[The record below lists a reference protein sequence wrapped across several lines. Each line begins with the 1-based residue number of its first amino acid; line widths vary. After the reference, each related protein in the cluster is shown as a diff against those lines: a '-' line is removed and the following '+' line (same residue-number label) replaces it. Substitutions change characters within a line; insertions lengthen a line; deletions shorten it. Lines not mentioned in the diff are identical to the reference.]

1 MGKLKN
7 ILKHLFS
14 FILLLNVSTV
24 LAFEAFIVNDIRI
37 AGLQRVSTGSI
48 FNTIPISVGDKIDDR
63 KIVDITRALFSTEQ
77 FDDIQIGRDGN
88 ALIITV
94 AERPSISSIDISGNS
109 ALKTEI
115 LLESFDG
122 IGITEGQVYKRSTLE
137 RMKAELVR
145 SYSSQGRYGA
155 GVEIY
160 ETSEPRNRVSIS
172 IEIDEGESAKIDGI
186 TILGNNVFSDE
197 DLFDVMELSEGSWLS
212 FLSNDD
218 QYSREKLQG
227 DLENLESYYL
237 DRGYLQFSIES
248 SQVSISRD
256 RSNIYITY
264 IVSEGPQ
271 YTISDVR
278 IVGDMP
284 LNEGLIDPII
294 ETQKDI
300 TYSQA
305 QITQIEDIFTS
316 LLGNEGYAF
325 ASVKGQPD
333 IDEEMLEVDLSF
345 VIDPGKRTYTRKIL
359 FEGNEITQDDVLRR
373 EMRQFEGAWASDD
386 KIEQSRVRLER
397 LGFFK
402 EVNVETVPVPGTDD
416 QIDVKFRVEEETT
429 GNVGG
434 NLGYSD
440 FGLMIGFN
448 LQERNFLGTGNSVG
462 IAINKSI
469 YQEVYNLSFY
479 DPYFTIDGASRGYSL
494 YYRKT
499 DYGEFNIANY
509 TSDSQGL
516 GIQFGYPISDTQ
528 RVGLNLTYD
537 KTEIDQGSLP
547 VRDILDFLLEE
558 GNSFQTISAQAV
570 WSRITLN
577 RGMFPTDG
585 ASTEA
590 LFLATLP
597 LSDINYYKLN
607 IRQKFYQ
614 PLNIWDLV
622 FGFQGEIGYLAP
634 YGDTNAVP
642 FFQHFYAGGPRS
654 LRGFE
659 SNTLGPR
666 ATPSPCYGFDT
677 INDIC
682 PPLIDSNFDGIPDS
696 PAYNQSIIYQ
706 RDDPIGGDVKIEGSM
721 QLIFKL
727 PMVEDQRSM
736 RTAFFFDFGNVF
748 AMECREYQ
756 VSCYKPSIDELRYS
770 VGVGLTWITGFGPMS
785 FAISKPYNEDRFE
798 RTEEFQ
804 FTIGTVF

>member
-1 MGKLKN
+1 MKFFKRL
-7 ILKHLFS
+7 IS
-14 FILLLNVSTV
+14 FLLLLNITTI
-24 LAFEAFIVNDIRI
+24 LAFEEFIVNDIRI

-63 KIVDITRALFSTEQ
+63 KIVDITRALFATEQ

-160 ETSEPRNRVSIS
+160 ETPQPRNRVSIS

-186 TILGNNVFSDE
+186 TILGNNIFSDE
-197 DLFDVMELSEGSWLS
+197 DLLDVMELSEGSWLS

-256 RSNIYITY
+256 RSSIYITY
-264 IVSEGPQ
+264 IISEGPQ
-271 YTISDVR
+271 YTISDVK

-284 LNEGLIDPII
+284 LNEELIDPII

-305 QITQIEDIFTS
+305 QITQIEEIFTS

-537 KTEIDQGSLP
+537 KTEIDQGTLP

-558 GNSFQTISAQAV
+558 GNSFQTVSAQAV

-634 YGDTNAVP
+634 YGDTDNVP

-677 INDIC
+677 VNDLC

-770 VGVGLTWITGFGPMS
+770 IGVGLTWITGFGPMS
-785 FAISKPYNEDRFE
+785 FAISKPYNEDRYE

>member
-1 MGKLKN
+1 MK
-7 ILKHLFS
+7 ILKRLIS
-14 FILLLNVSTV
+14 FMLLLNITTV
-24 LAFEAFIVNDIRI
+24 LAFEEFIVNDIRI

-63 KIVDITRALFSTEQ
+63 KIVDITRALFATEQ

-160 ETSEPRNRVSIS
+160 ETPQPRNRVSIS

-186 TILGNNVFSDE
+186 TILGNNIFSDE
-197 DLFDVMELSEGSWLS
+197 DLLDVMELSEGSWLS

-256 RSNIYITY
+256 RSSIYITY
-264 IVSEGPQ
+264 IISEGPQ
-271 YTISDVR
+271 YTINDVK

-284 LNEGLIDPII
+284 IDKDLINPII
-294 ETQKDI
+294 NTQKDV

-305 QITQIEDIFTS
+305 QITQIEEVFTS

-325 ASVKGQPD
+325 ASVAGQPD
-333 IDEEMLEVDLSF
+333 IDEDRLEVDLSF
-345 VIDPGKRTYTRKIL
+345 VVDPGKRTYTRKIL

-373 EMRQFEGAWASDD
+373 EMRQFEGAWASDG

-402 EVNVETVPVPGTDD
+402 EVSVETVPVPGTDD

-440 FGLMIGFN
+440 FGLMLGFN

-462 IAINKSI
+462 ISINRSI

-479 DPYFTIDGASRGYSL
+479 DPYYTIDGVSRGYSL

-528 RVGLNLTYD
+528 RIGLNLTYD
-537 KTEIDQGSLP
+537 YTDIDQGTIP

-558 GNSFQTISAQAV
+558 GNSFSTVSAQAV

-597 LSDINYYKLN
+597 LSDINYYKFN

-634 YGDTNAVP
+634 YGDTNNVP

-666 ATPSPCYGFDT
+666 ATPTPCYQFDT
-677 INDIC
+677 VNDLC
-682 PPLIDSNFDGIPDS
+682 PPLIDTNFDGVPDS

-748 AMECREYQ
+748 SMECKDYQ

-770 VGVGLTWITGFGPMS
+770 IGLGLTWITGFGPMS
-785 FAISKPYNEDRFE
+785 FAISRPYNEDQYE
-798 RTEEFQ
+798 RTEDFQ

>member
-1 MGKLKN
+1 MILN
-7 ILKHLFS
+7 IN
-14 FILLLNVSTV
+14 FIE
-24 LAFEAFIVNDIRI
+24 AFEAFIVNDIRI

-48 FNTIPISVGDKIDDR
+48 FNTIPISVGDKIDER
-63 KIVDITRALFSTEQ
+63 KVVDISKALFATEQ

-88 ALIITV
+88 SLIITV

-109 ALKTEI
+109 ALKTEV

-137 RMKAELVR
+137 KMRAELVR

-160 ETSEPRNRVSIS
+160 ETSQPRNRVSIA
-172 IEIDEGESAKIDGI
+172 IQIDEGESAQIDRV
-186 TILGNNVFSDE
+186 TILGNRIFSDD
-197 DLFDVMELSEGSWLS
+197 DLLDVMELSEGSWLS
-212 FLSNDD
+212 FLTNDN

-227 DLENLESYYL
+227 DIENLESFYL
-237 DRGYLQFSIES
+237 DRGYLQFAIES

-256 RSNIYITY
+256 RNSIYITY
-264 IVSEGPQ
+264 IISEGPQ
-271 YTISDVR
+271 FTINEVK
-278 IVGDMP
+278 IIGDLP
-284 LNEGLIDPII
+284 LNSDIVDPII
-294 ETQKDI
+294 NTQNDVI
-300 TYSQA
+300 YSQA
-305 QITQIEDIFTS
+305 QITQIEEIFTS

-325 ASVKGQPD
+325 ASVKGQPSINED
-333 IDEEMLEVDLSF
+333 LLEVDLSF
-345 VIDPGKRTYTRKIL
+345 VVEPGKRTYARKIL
-359 FEGNEITQDDVLRR
+359 FEGNQITQDDVLRR

-402 EVNVETVPVPGTDD
+402 DVNVETIPVPGTDD
-416 QIDVKFRVEEETT
+416 QIDIKFRVEEETT

-448 LQERNFLGTGNSVG
+448 LQERNFLGSGNSVG

-479 DPYFTIDGASRGYSL
+479 DPYFTIDGVSRGYNL

-509 TSDSQGL
+509 TADSQGL

-528 RVGLNLTYD
+528 RIGLNLTYD
-537 KTEIDQGSLP
+537 FTDVDQGTLP

-558 GNSFQTISAQAV
+558 GNSFKTLSAQAV

-590 LFLATLP
+590 LFLATIP
-597 LSDINYYKLN
+597 VSDINYYKLN
-607 IRQKFYQ
+607 IRQKYYE
-614 PLNIWDLV
+614 PLGFWDLV

-634 YGDTNAVP
+634 YGDTNNVP

-666 ATPSPCYGFDT
+666 ATPSPCYQFDSV
-677 INDIC
+677 NDLC
-682 PPLIDSNFDGIPDS
+682 PPLIDSNFDGVLDT
-696 PAYNQSIIYQ
+696 PAYNQSIVYQ

-736 RTAFFFDFGNVF
+736 RSALFFDFGNVF
-748 AMECREYQ
+748 AMQCRDYQ
-756 VSCYKPSIDELRYS
+756 VSCYKPSFDELRYS

-785 FAISKPYNEDRFE
+785 FAISKPYNEDRYE

>member
-1 MGKLKN
+1 MKS
-7 ILKHLFS
+7 IFKHLITLFLILNIN
-14 FILLLNVSTV
+14 FIE
-24 LAFEAFIVNDIRI
+24 AFEAFIVNDIRI

-48 FNTIPISVGDKIDDR
+48 FNTIPISVGDKIDER
-63 KIVDITRALFSTEQ
+63 KVVDISKALFATEQ

-88 ALIITV
+88 SLIITV

-109 ALKTEI
+109 ALKTEV

-122 IGITEGQVYKRSTLE
+122 IGITVGQVFKRSTLE
-137 RMKAELVR
+137 KMRAELVR

-160 ETSEPRNRVSIS
+160 ETTQPRNRVSIA
-172 IEIDEGESAKIDGI
+172 IQIDEGESAQIDRV
-186 TILGNNVFSDE
+186 TILGNKIFSDD
-197 DLFDVMELSEGSWLS
+197 DLLDVMELSEGSWLS
-212 FLSNDD
+212 FLTNDN

-227 DLENLESYYL
+227 DIENLESFYL
-237 DRGYLQFSIES
+237 DRGYLQFAIES

-256 RSNIYITY
+256 RNSIYITY
-264 IVSEGPQ
+264 IISEGPQ
-271 YTISDVR
+271 FTINEVK
-278 IVGDMP
+278 IIGDLP
-284 LNEGLIDPII
+284 LNSDIVDPII
-294 ETQKDI
+294 NTQNDVI
-300 TYSQA
+300 YSQA
-305 QITQIEDIFTS
+305 QITQIEEIFTS

-325 ASVKGQPD
+325 ASVKGQPSINED
-333 IDEEMLEVDLSF
+333 FLEVDISF
-345 VIDPGKRTYTRKIL
+345 VVEPGKRTYARKIL
-359 FEGNEITQDDVLRR
+359 FEGNQITQDDVLRR

-402 EVNVETVPVPGTDD
+402 DVNVETIPVPGTDD
-416 QIDVKFRVEEETT
+416 QIDIKFRVEEETT

-448 LQERNFLGTGNSVG
+448 LQERNFLGSGNSVG

-469 YQEVYNLSFY
+469 YQESYNISFF
-479 DPYFTIDGASRGYSL
+479 DPYFTMDGVSRGYSI
-494 YYRKT
+494 YFRET
-499 DYGEFNIANY
+499 DYGEYNIANY
-509 TSDSQGL
+509 TADSQGL

-528 RVGLNLTYD
+528 RIGLNLTYD
-537 KTEIDQGSLP
+537 FTDVDQGTLP

-558 GNSFQTISAQAV
+558 GNSFKTLSAQAV

-590 LFLATLP
+590 LFLATIP
-597 LSDINYYKLN
+597 VSDINYYKLN
-607 IRQKFYQ
+607 IRQKYYE
-614 PLNIWDLV
+614 PLGFWDLV

-634 YGDTNAVP
+634 YGDTNNVP

-666 ATPSPCYGFDT
+666 ATPSPCYQFDSV
-677 INDIC
+677 NDLC
-682 PPLIDSNFDGIPDS
+682 PPLIDSNFDGVPDT

-736 RTAFFFDFGNVF
+736 RSALFFDFGNVF
-748 AMECREYQ
+748 AMQCRDYQ
-756 VSCYKPSIDELRYS
+756 VSCYKPSFDELRYS

-785 FAISKPYNEDRFE
+785 FAISKPYNEDRYE

>member
-1 MGKLKN
+1 MKSIFKN
-7 ILKHLFS
+7 LITLFLILNIN
-14 FILLLNVSTV
+14 FIE
-24 LAFEAFIVNDIRI
+24 AFEAFIVNDIRI

-48 FNTIPISVGDKIDDR
+48 FNTIPISVGDKIDER
-63 KIVDITRALFSTEQ
+63 KVVDISKALFATEQ

-88 ALIITV
+88 SLIITV

-109 ALKTEI
+109 ALKTEV

-137 RMKAELVR
+137 KMRAELVR

-160 ETSEPRNRVSIS
+160 ETTQPRNRVSIA
-172 IEIDEGESAKIDGI
+172 IQIDEGESAQIDRV
-186 TILGNNVFSDE
+186 TILGNKIFSDD
-197 DLFDVMELSEGSWLS
+197 DLLDVMELSEGSWLS
-212 FLSNDD
+212 FLTNDN

-227 DLENLESYYL
+227 DIENLESFYL
-237 DRGYLQFSIES
+237 DRGYLQFAIES

-256 RSNIYITY
+256 RNSIYITY
-264 IVSEGPQ
+264 IISEGPQ
-271 YTISDVR
+271 FTINEVK
-278 IVGDMP
+278 IIGDLP
-284 LNEGLIDPII
+284 LNSDIVDPII
-294 ETQKDI
+294 NTQNDVI
-300 TYSQA
+300 YSQA
-305 QITQIEDIFTS
+305 QITQIEEIFTS

-325 ASVKGQPD
+325 ASVKGQPSINED
-333 IDEEMLEVDLSF
+333 LLEVDLSF
-345 VIDPGKRTYTRKIL
+345 VVEPGKRTYARKIL
-359 FEGNEITQDDVLRR
+359 FEGNQITQDDVLRR

-402 EVNVETVPVPGTDD
+402 DVNVETIPVPGTDD
-416 QIDVKFRVEEETT
+416 QIDIKFRVEEETT

-448 LQERNFLGTGNSVG
+448 LQERNFLGSGNSVG

-479 DPYFTIDGASRGYSL
+479 DPYFTIDGVSRGYNL

-509 TSDSQGL
+509 TADSQGL

-528 RVGLNLTYD
+528 RIGLNLTYD
-537 KTEIDQGSLP
+537 FTDVDQGTLP

-558 GNSFQTISAQAV
+558 GNSFKTLSAQAV

-590 LFLATLP
+590 LFLATIP
-597 LSDINYYKLN
+597 VSDINYYKLN
-607 IRQKFYQ
+607 IRQKYYE
-614 PLNIWDLV
+614 PLGFWDLV

-634 YGDTNAVP
+634 YGDTNNVP

-666 ATPSPCYGFDT
+666 ATPSPCYQFDSV
-677 INDIC
+677 NDLC
-682 PPLIDSNFDGIPDS
+682 PPLIDSNFDGVPDT
-696 PAYNQSIIYQ
+696 PAYNQSIVYQ

-736 RTAFFFDFGNVF
+736 RSALFFDFGNVF
-748 AMECREYQ
+748 AMQCRDYQ
-756 VSCYKPSIDELRYS
+756 VSCYKPSFDELRYS

-785 FAISKPYNEDRFE
+785 FAISKPYNEDRYE

>member
-1 MGKLKN
+1 MK
-7 ILKHLFS
+7 ILKRLIS
-14 FILLLNVSTV
+14 FVLLLNITTV
-24 LAFEAFIVNDIRI
+24 LAFEEFIVNDIRI

-63 KIVDITRALFSTEQ
+63 KIVDITRALFATEQ

-160 ETSEPRNRVSIS
+160 ETPQPRNRVSIS

-186 TILGNNVFSDE
+186 TILGNNIFSDE
-197 DLFDVMELSEGSWLS
+197 DLLDVMELSEGSWLS

-256 RSNIYITY
+256 RSSIYITY
-264 IVSEGPQ
+264 IISEGPK
-271 YTISDVR
+271 YTISDVK

-284 LNEGLIDPII
+284 INEELIDPII

-305 QITQIEDIFTS
+305 QITQIEEIFTS

-479 DPYFTIDGASRGYSL
+479 DPYYTIDGASRGYSL

-537 KTEIDQGSLP
+537 KTEIDQGTLP

-558 GNSFQTISAQAV
+558 GNSFQTVSAQAV

-577 RGMFPTDG
+577 RGLFPTDG

-614 PLNIWDLV
+614 PSNVWDLV

-634 YGDTNAVP
+634 YGDTNTVP

-677 INDIC
+677 VNDLC

-770 VGVGLTWITGFGPMS
+770 IGVGLTWITGFGPMS

>member
-1 MGKLKN
+1 MILN
-7 ILKHLFS
+7 IN
-14 FILLLNVSTV
+14 FIE
-24 LAFEAFIVNDIRI
+24 AFEAFIVNDIRI

-48 FNTIPISVGDKIDDR
+48 FNTIPISVGDKIDER
-63 KIVDITRALFSTEQ
+63 KVVDISKALFATEQ

-88 ALIITV
+88 SLIITV

-109 ALKTEI
+109 ALKTEV

-137 RMKAELVR
+137 KMRAELVR

-160 ETSEPRNRVSIS
+160 ETSQPRNRVSIA
-172 IEIDEGESAKIDGI
+172 IQIDEGESAQIDRV
-186 TILGNNVFSDE
+186 TILGNRIFSDD
-197 DLFDVMELSEGSWLS
+197 DLLDVMELSEGSWLS
-212 FLSNDD
+212 FLTNDN

-227 DLENLESYYL
+227 DIENLESFYL
-237 DRGYLQFSIES
+237 DRGYLQFAIES

-256 RSNIYITY
+256 RNSIYITY
-264 IVSEGPQ
+264 IISEGPQ
-271 YTISDVR
+271 FTINEVK
-278 IVGDMP
+278 IIGDLP
-284 LNEGLIDPII
+284 LNSDIVDPII
-294 ETQKDI
+294 NTQNDVI
-300 TYSQA
+300 YSQA
-305 QITQIEDIFTS
+305 QITQIEEIFTS

-325 ASVKGQPD
+325 ASVKGQPSINED
-333 IDEEMLEVDLSF
+333 LLEVDLSF
-345 VIDPGKRTYTRKIL
+345 VVEPGKRTYARKIL
-359 FEGNEITQDDVLRR
+359 FEGNQITQDDVLRR

-402 EVNVETVPVPGTDD
+402 DVNVETIPVPGTDD
-416 QIDVKFRVEEETT
+416 QIDIKFRVEEETT

-448 LQERNFLGTGNSVG
+448 LQERNFLGSGNSVG

-479 DPYFTIDGASRGYSL
+479 DPYFTIDGVSRGYNL

-509 TSDSQGL
+509 TADSQGL

-528 RVGLNLTYD
+528 RIGLNLTYD
-537 KTEIDQGSLP
+537 FTDVDQGTLP

-558 GNSFQTISAQAV
+558 GNSFKTLSAQAV

-590 LFLATLP
+590 LFLATIP
-597 LSDINYYKLN
+597 VSDINYYKLN
-607 IRQKFYQ
+607 IRQKYYE
-614 PLNIWDLV
+614 PLGFWDLV

-634 YGDTNAVP
+634 YGDTNNVP

-666 ATPSPCYGFDT
+666 ATPSPCYQFDSV
-677 INDIC
+677 NDLC
-682 PPLIDSNFDGIPDS
+682 PPLVDSNFDGVPDT
-696 PAYNQSIIYQ
+696 PAYNQSIVYQ

-736 RTAFFFDFGNVF
+736 RSALFFDFGNVF
-748 AMECREYQ
+748 AMQCRDYQ
-756 VSCYKPSIDELRYS
+756 VSCYKPSFDELRYS

-785 FAISKPYNEDRFE
+785 FAISKPYNEDRYE

>member
-1 MGKLKN
+1 MKSIKRLISFVLLIN
-7 ILKHLFS
+7 ITS
-14 FILLLNVSTV
+14 V

-63 KIVDITRALFSTEQ
+63 KIVDITRALFATEQ
-77 FDDIQIGRDGN
+77 FDDIQVGRDGN

-94 AERPSISSIDISGNS
+94 LERPSISSIDISGNS
-109 ALKTEI
+109 ALKTEV

-155 GVEIY
+155 GVEIF
-160 ETSEPRNRVSIS
+160 ETPEPRNRVSIA
-172 IEIDEGESAKIDGI
+172 IEIDEGDSAKIDGI
-186 TILGNNVFSDE
+186 TILGNNIFSDE
-197 DLFDVMELSEGSWLS
+197 DLLDVMELSEGSWLS

-256 RSNIYITY
+256 RSSIFIAYI
-264 IVSEGPQ
+264 ISEGPQ
-271 YTISDVR
+271 YTINEVR

-284 LNEGLIDPII
+284 INEEFTNPII
-294 ETQKDI
+294 NSQKDI

-305 QITQIEDIFTS
+305 QITQIEEIFTS

-325 ASVKGQPD
+325 ASVAGQPN

-345 VIDPGKRTYTRKIL
+345 VIDPGKRTYARKIL

-402 EVNVETVPVPGTDD
+402 EVSVETIPVPGTDD
-416 QIDVKFRVEEETT
+416 QIDVKYSVEEETT

-440 FGLMIGFN
+440 FGLMLGFN

-462 IAINKSI
+462 ISINKSI

-537 KTEIDQGSLP
+537 RTEIDQGTLP
-547 VRDILDFLLEE
+547 VRDILDFLIEE
-558 GNSFQTISAQAV
+558 GNSFSTISAQAV

-597 LSDINYYKLN
+597 LSDINYYKFN

-634 YGDTNAVP
+634 YGDTNIVP

-666 ATPSPCYGFDT
+666 ATPSPCFGFDT
-677 INDIC
+677 INDLC
-682 PPLIDSNFDGIPDS
+682 PALIDSNFDGVPDS

-748 AMECREYQ
+748 QMDCKDYQ

-785 FAISKPYNEDRFE
+785 FAISKPFNEDQYE
-798 RTEEFQ
+798 RTEDFQ

>member
-1 MGKLKN
+1 MK
-7 ILKHLFS
+7 ILKRLIS
-14 FILLLNVSTV
+14 FVLLLNITTV
-24 LAFEAFIVNDIRI
+24 LAFEEFIVNDIRI

-63 KIVDITRALFSTEQ
+63 KIVDITRALFATEQ

-160 ETSEPRNRVSIS
+160 ETPQPRNRVSIS

-186 TILGNNVFSDE
+186 TILGNNIFSDE
-197 DLFDVMELSEGSWLS
+197 DLLDVMELNEGSWLS

-256 RSNIYITY
+256 RSSIYITY
-264 IVSEGPQ
+264 IISEGPK
-271 YTISDVR
+271 YTISDVK

-284 LNEGLIDPII
+284 INEELIDPII

-305 QITQIEDIFTS
+305 QITQIEEIFTS

-479 DPYFTIDGASRGYSL
+479 DPYYTIDGASRGYSL

-537 KTEIDQGSLP
+537 RTEIDQGTLP

-558 GNSFQTISAQAV
+558 GNSFQTVSAQAV

-614 PLNIWDLV
+614 PLNVWDLV

-634 YGDTNAVP
+634 YGDTNNVP

-677 INDIC
+677 VNDLC

-770 VGVGLTWITGFGPMS
+770 IGVGLTWITGFGPMS

>member
-1 MGKLKN
+1 MKFFKRL
-7 ILKHLFS
+7 IS
-14 FILLLNVSTV
+14 FLLLLNITTV
-24 LAFEAFIVNDIRI
+24 LAFEEFIVNDIRI

-63 KIVDITRALFSTEQ
+63 KIVDITRALFATEQ

-160 ETSEPRNRVSIS
+160 ETPQPRNRVSIS

-186 TILGNNVFSDE
+186 TILGNNIFSDE
-197 DLFDVMELSEGSWLS
+197 DLLDVMELSEGSWLS

-256 RSNIYITY
+256 RSSIYITY
-264 IVSEGPQ
+264 IISEGPQ
-271 YTISDVR
+271 YTISDVK

-284 LNEGLIDPII
+284 INEELIDPII

-305 QITQIEDIFTS
+305 QITQIEEIFTS

-479 DPYFTIDGASRGYSL
+479 DPYYTIDGASRGYSL

-537 KTEIDQGSLP
+537 RTEIDQGTLP

-558 GNSFQTISAQAV
+558 GNSFQTVSAQAV

-614 PLNIWDLV
+614 PLNVWDLV

-634 YGDTNAVP
+634 YGDTNNVP

-677 INDIC
+677 VNDLC

-770 VGVGLTWITGFGPMS
+770 IGVGLTWITGFGPMS
-785 FAISKPYNEDRFE
+785 FAISKPYNEDEFE

>member
-1 MGKLKN
+1 MK
-7 ILKHLFS
+7 ILKRLIS
-14 FILLLNVSTV
+14 FVLLLNITTV
-24 LAFEAFIVNDIRI
+24 LAFEEFIVNDIRI

-63 KIVDITRALFSTEQ
+63 KIVDITRALFATEQ

-160 ETSEPRNRVSIS
+160 ETPQPRNRVSIS

-186 TILGNNVFSDE
+186 TILGNNIFSDE
-197 DLFDVMELSEGSWLS
+197 DLLDVMELSEGSWLS

-256 RSNIYITY
+256 RSSIYITY
-264 IVSEGPQ
+264 IISEGPQ
-271 YTISDVR
+271 YTISDVK

-284 LNEGLIDPII
+284 LNEELIDPII

-305 QITQIEDIFTS
+305 QITQIEEIFTS

-537 KTEIDQGSLP
+537 KTEIDQGTLP

-558 GNSFQTISAQAV
+558 GNSFQTVSAQAV

-614 PLNIWDLV
+614 PLNVWDLV

-634 YGDTNAVP
+634 YGDTDNVP

-677 INDIC
+677 VNDLC

-706 RDDPIGGDVKIEGSM
+706 RDDPIGGDVKIEGSV

-770 VGVGLTWITGFGPMS
+770 IGVGLTWITGFGPMS
-785 FAISKPYNEDRFE
+785 FAISKPYNEDRYE

>member
-1 MGKLKN
+1 MKS
-7 ILKHLFS
+7 IFKHLITLFLILNIN
-14 FILLLNVSTV
+14 FIE
-24 LAFEAFIVNDIRI
+24 AFEAFIVNDIRI

-48 FNTIPISVGDKIDDR
+48 FNTIPISVGDKIDER
-63 KIVDITRALFSTEQ
+63 KVVDISKALFATEQ

-88 ALIITV
+88 SLIITV

-109 ALKTEI
+109 ALKTEV

-137 RMKAELVR
+137 KMRAELVR

-160 ETSEPRNRVSIS
+160 ETTQPRNRVSIA
-172 IEIDEGESAKIDGI
+172 IQIDEGESAQIDRV
-186 TILGNNVFSDE
+186 TILGNRIFSDD
-197 DLFDVMELSEGSWLS
+197 DLLDVMELSEGSWLS
-212 FLSNDD
+212 FLTNDN

-227 DLENLESYYL
+227 DIENLESFYL
-237 DRGYLQFSIES
+237 DRGYLQFAIES

-256 RSNIYITY
+256 RNSIYITY
-264 IVSEGPQ
+264 IISEGPQ
-271 YTISDVR
+271 FTINEVK
-278 IVGDMP
+278 IIGDLP
-284 LNEGLIDPII
+284 LNSDIVDPII
-294 ETQKDI
+294 NTQNDVI
-300 TYSQA
+300 YSQA
-305 QITQIEDIFTS
+305 QITQIEEIFTS

-325 ASVKGQPD
+325 ASVKGQPS
-333 IDEEMLEVDLSF
+333 IDEDLLEVDLSF
-345 VIDPGKRTYTRKIL
+345 VVEPGKRTYARKIL
-359 FEGNEITQDDVLRR
+359 FEGNQITQDDVLRR

-402 EVNVETVPVPGTDD
+402 DVNVETIPVPGTDD
-416 QIDVKFRVEEETT
+416 QIDIKFRVEEETT

-448 LQERNFLGTGNSVG
+448 LQERNFLGSGNSVG

-479 DPYFTIDGASRGYSL
+479 DPYFTIDGVSRGYNL

-509 TSDSQGL
+509 TADSQGL

-528 RVGLNLTYD
+528 RIGLNLTYD
-537 KTEIDQGSLP
+537 FTDVDQGTLP

-558 GNSFQTISAQAV
+558 GNSFKTLSAQAV

-590 LFLATLP
+590 LFLATIP
-597 LSDINYYKLN
+597 VSDINYYKLN
-607 IRQKFYQ
+607 IRQKYYE
-614 PLNIWDLV
+614 PLGFWDLV

-634 YGDTNAVP
+634 YGDTNNVP

-666 ATPSPCYGFDT
+666 ATPSPCYQFDSV
-677 INDIC
+677 NDLC
-682 PPLIDSNFDGIPDS
+682 PPLIDSNFDGVPDT
-696 PAYNQSIIYQ
+696 PAYNQSIVYQ

-736 RTAFFFDFGNVF
+736 RSALFFDFGNVF
-748 AMECREYQ
+748 AMECRDYQ
-756 VSCYKPSIDELRYS
+756 VSCYKPSFDELRYS

-785 FAISKPYNEDRFE
+785 FAISKPYNEDRYE

>member
-1 MGKLKN
+1 MKSIFKN
-7 ILKHLFS
+7 LITLFLILNIN
-14 FILLLNVSTV
+14 FIE
-24 LAFEAFIVNDIRI
+24 AFEAFIVNDIRI

-48 FNTIPISVGDKIDDR
+48 FNTIPISVGDKIDER
-63 KIVDITRALFSTEQ
+63 KVVDISKALFATEQ

-88 ALIITV
+88 SLIITV

-109 ALKTEI
+109 ALKTEV

-137 RMKAELVR
+137 KMRAELVR

-160 ETSEPRNRVSIS
+160 ETTQPRNRVSIA
-172 IEIDEGESAKIDGI
+172 IQIDEGESAQIDRV
-186 TILGNNVFSDE
+186 TILGNKIFSDD
-197 DLFDVMELSEGSWLS
+197 DLLDVMELSEGSWLS
-212 FLSNDD
+212 FLTNDN

-227 DLENLESYYL
+227 DIENLESFYL
-237 DRGYLQFSIES
+237 DRGYLQFAIES

-256 RSNIYITY
+256 RNSIYITY
-264 IVSEGPQ
+264 IISEGPQ
-271 YTISDVR
+271 FIINEVK
-278 IVGDMP
+278 IIGDLP
-284 LNEGLIDPII
+284 LNSDIVDPII
-294 ETQKDI
+294 NTQNDVI
-300 TYSQA
+300 YSQA
-305 QITQIEDIFTS
+305 QITQIEEIFTS

-325 ASVKGQPD
+325 ASVKGQPSINED
-333 IDEEMLEVDLSF
+333 LLEVDLSF
-345 VIDPGKRTYTRKIL
+345 VVEPGKRTYARKIL
-359 FEGNEITQDDVLRR
+359 FEGNQITQDDVLRR

-402 EVNVETVPVPGTDD
+402 DVNVETIPVPGTDD
-416 QIDVKFRVEEETT
+416 QIDIKFRVEEETT

-448 LQERNFLGTGNSVG
+448 LQERNFLGSGNSVG

-479 DPYFTIDGASRGYSL
+479 DPYFTIDGVSRGYNL

-509 TSDSQGL
+509 TADSQGL

-528 RVGLNLTYD
+528 RIGLNLTYD
-537 KTEIDQGSLP
+537 FTDVDQGTLP

-558 GNSFQTISAQAV
+558 GNSFKTLSAQAV

-590 LFLATLP
+590 LFLATIP
-597 LSDINYYKLN
+597 VSDINYYKLN
-607 IRQKFYQ
+607 IRQKYYE
-614 PLNIWDLV
+614 PLGFWDLV

-634 YGDTNAVP
+634 YGDTNNVP

-666 ATPSPCYGFDT
+666 ATPSPCYQFDSV
-677 INDIC
+677 NDLC
-682 PPLIDSNFDGIPDS
+682 PPLIDSNFDGVPDT
-696 PAYNQSIIYQ
+696 PAYNQSIVYQ

-736 RTAFFFDFGNVF
+736 RSALFFDFGNVF
-748 AMECREYQ
+748 AMECRDYQ
-756 VSCYKPSIDELRYS
+756 VSCYKPSFDELRYS

-785 FAISKPYNEDRFE
+785 FAISKPYNEDRYE

>member
-1 MGKLKN
+1 MKS
-7 ILKHLFS
+7 IFKHLITLFLILNIN
-14 FILLLNVSTV
+14 FIE
-24 LAFEAFIVNDIRI
+24 AFEAFIVNDIRI

-48 FNTIPISVGDKIDDR
+48 FNTIPISVGDKIDER
-63 KIVDITRALFSTEQ
+63 KVVDISKALFATEQ

-88 ALIITV
+88 SLIITV

-109 ALKTEI
+109 ALKTEV

-137 RMKAELVR
+137 KMRAELVR

-160 ETSEPRNRVSIS
+160 ETTQPRNRVSIA
-172 IEIDEGESAKIDGI
+172 IQIDEGESAQIDRV
-186 TILGNNVFSDE
+186 TILGNRIFSDD
-197 DLFDVMELSEGSWLS
+197 DLLDVMELSEGSWLS
-212 FLSNDD
+212 FLTNDN

-227 DLENLESYYL
+227 DIENLESFYL
-237 DRGYLQFSIES
+237 DRGYLQFAIES

-256 RSNIYITY
+256 RNSIYITY
-264 IVSEGPQ
+264 IISEGPQ
-271 YTISDVR
+271 FTINEVK
-278 IVGDMP
+278 IIGDLP
-284 LNEGLIDPII
+284 LNSDIVDPII
-294 ETQKDI
+294 NTQNDVI
-300 TYSQA
+300 YSQA
-305 QITQIEDIFTS
+305 QITQIEEIFTS

-325 ASVKGQPD
+325 ASVKGQPTINED
-333 IDEEMLEVDLSF
+333 LLEVDLSF
-345 VIDPGKRTYTRKIL
+345 VVEPGKRTYARKIL
-359 FEGNEITQDDVLRR
+359 FEGNQITQDDVLRR

-402 EVNVETVPVPGTDD
+402 DVNVETIPVPGTDD
-416 QIDVKFRVEEETT
+416 QIDIKFRVEEETT

-448 LQERNFLGTGNSVG
+448 LQERNFLGSGNSVG

-479 DPYFTIDGASRGYSL
+479 DPYFTIDGVSRGYNL

-509 TSDSQGL
+509 TADSQGL

-528 RVGLNLTYD
+528 RIGLNLTYD
-537 KTEIDQGSLP
+537 FTDVDQGTLP

-558 GNSFQTISAQAV
+558 GNSFKTLSAQAV

-590 LFLATLP
+590 LFLATIP
-597 LSDINYYKLN
+597 VSDINYYKLN
-607 IRQKFYQ
+607 IRQKYYE
-614 PLNIWDLV
+614 PLGFWDLV

-634 YGDTNAVP
+634 YGDTNNVP

-666 ATPSPCYGFDT
+666 ATPSPCYQFDSV
-677 INDIC
+677 NDLC
-682 PPLIDSNFDGIPDS
+682 PPLIDSNFDGVPDT
-696 PAYNQSIIYQ
+696 PAYNQSIVYQ

-736 RTAFFFDFGNVF
+736 RSALFFDFGNVF
-748 AMECREYQ
+748 AMECRDYQ
-756 VSCYKPSIDELRYS
+756 VSCYKPSFDELRYS

-785 FAISKPYNEDRFE
+785 FAISKPYNEDRYE

>member
-1 MGKLKN
+1 MK
-7 ILKHLFS
+7 ILKRLIS
-14 FILLLNVSTV
+14 FVLLLNITTV
-24 LAFEAFIVNDIRI
+24 LAFEEFIVNDIRI

-63 KIVDITRALFSTEQ
+63 KIVDITRALFATEQ

-160 ETSEPRNRVSIS
+160 ETPQPRNRVSIS

-186 TILGNNVFSDE
+186 TILGNNIFSDE
-197 DLFDVMELSEGSWLS
+197 DLLDVMELSEGSWLS

-256 RSNIYITY
+256 RSSIYITY
-264 IVSEGPQ
+264 IISEGPK
-271 YTISDVR
+271 YTISDVK

-284 LNEGLIDPII
+284 LNEELIDPII
-294 ETQKDI
+294 KTQKDI

-305 QITQIEDIFTS
+305 QITQIEEIFTS

-479 DPYFTIDGASRGYSL
+479 DPYYTIDGASRGYSL

-537 KTEIDQGSLP
+537 RTEIDQGTLP

-558 GNSFQTISAQAV
+558 GNSFQTVSAQAV

-614 PLNIWDLV
+614 PLNVWDLV

-634 YGDTNAVP
+634 YGDTNNVP

-677 INDIC
+677 VNDLC

-748 AMECREYQ
+748 AMECRDYQ

-770 VGVGLTWITGFGPMS
+770 IGVGLTWITGFGPMS

>member
-1 MGKLKN
+1 VGKLKN

-333 IDEEMLEVDLSF
+333 IDEERLEVDLSF

-359 FEGNEITQDDVLRR
+359 FEGNEITQDNVLRR

-558 GNSFQTISAQAV
+558 GNSFQTVSAQAV

>member
-1 MGKLKN
+1 MKFFKRL
-7 ILKHLFS
+7 IS
-14 FILLLNVSTV
+14 FLLLLNITTV
-24 LAFEAFIVNDIRI
+24 LAFEEFIVNDIRI

-63 KIVDITRALFSTEQ
+63 KIVDITRALFATEQ

-160 ETSEPRNRVSIS
+160 ETPQPRNRVSIS

-186 TILGNNVFSDE
+186 TILGNNIFSDE
-197 DLFDVMELSEGSWLS
+197 DLLDVMELSEGSWLS

-256 RSNIYITY
+256 RSSIYITY
-264 IVSEGPQ
+264 IISEGPK
-271 YTISDVR
+271 YTISDVK

-284 LNEGLIDPII
+284 INEELIDPII

-305 QITQIEDIFTS
+305 QITQIEEIFTS

-479 DPYFTIDGASRGYSL
+479 DPYYTIDGASRGYSL

-537 KTEIDQGSLP
+537 KTEIDQGTLP

-558 GNSFQTISAQAV
+558 GNSFQTVSAQAV

-614 PLNIWDLV
+614 PLNVWDLV

-634 YGDTNAVP
+634 YGDTNNVP

-677 INDIC
+677 VNDLC

-770 VGVGLTWITGFGPMS
+770 IGVGLTWITGFGPMS
-785 FAISKPYNEDRFE
+785 FAISKPYNEDRYE

>member
-1 MGKLKN
+1 MILN
-7 ILKHLFS
+7 IN
-14 FILLLNVSTV
+14 FIE
-24 LAFEAFIVNDIRI
+24 AFEAFIVNDIRI

-48 FNTIPISVGDKIDDR
+48 FNTIPISVGDKIDER
-63 KIVDITRALFSTEQ
+63 KVVDISKALFATEQ

-88 ALIITV
+88 SLIITV

-109 ALKTEI
+109 ALKTEV

-137 RMKAELVR
+137 KMRAELVR

-160 ETSEPRNRVSIS
+160 ETTQPRNRVSIA
-172 IEIDEGESAKIDGI
+172 IQIDEGESAQIDRV
-186 TILGNNVFSDE
+186 TILGNKIFSDD
-197 DLFDVMELSEGSWLS
+197 DLLDVMELSEGSWLS
-212 FLSNDD
+212 FLTNDN

-227 DLENLESYYL
+227 DIENLESFYL
-237 DRGYLQFSIES
+237 DRGYLKFAIES

-256 RSNIYITY
+256 RNSIYITY
-264 IVSEGPQ
+264 IISEGPQ
-271 YTISDVR
+271 FIINEVK
-278 IVGDMP
+278 IIGDLP
-284 LNEGLIDPII
+284 LNSDIVDPII
-294 ETQKDI
+294 NTQNDVI
-300 TYSQA
+300 YSQA
-305 QITQIEDIFTS
+305 QITQIEEIFTS

-325 ASVKGQPD
+325 ASVKGQPSINED
-333 IDEEMLEVDLSF
+333 LLEVDLSF
-345 VIDPGKRTYTRKIL
+345 VVEPGKRTYARKIL
-359 FEGNEITQDDVLRR
+359 FEGNQITQDDVLRR

-402 EVNVETVPVPGTDD
+402 DVNVETIPVPGTDD
-416 QIDVKFRVEEETT
+416 QIDIKFRVEEETT

-448 LQERNFLGTGNSVG
+448 LQERNFLGSGNSVG

-479 DPYFTIDGASRGYSL
+479 DPYFTIDGVSRGYNL

-509 TSDSQGL
+509 TADSQGL

-528 RVGLNLTYD
+528 RIGLNLTYD
-537 KTEIDQGSLP
+537 FTDVDQGTLP

-558 GNSFQTISAQAV
+558 GNSFKTLSAQAV

-590 LFLATLP
+590 LFLATIP
-597 LSDINYYKLN
+597 VSDINYYKLN
-607 IRQKFYQ
+607 IRQKYYE
-614 PLNIWDLV
+614 PLGFWDLV

-634 YGDTNAVP
+634 YGDTNNVP

-666 ATPSPCYGFDT
+666 ATPSPCYQFDSV
-677 INDIC
+677 NDLC
-682 PPLIDSNFDGIPDS
+682 PPLIDSNFDGVPDT
-696 PAYNQSIIYQ
+696 PAYNQSIVYQ

-736 RTAFFFDFGNVF
+736 RSALFFDFGNVF
-748 AMECREYQ
+748 AMECRDYQ
-756 VSCYKPSIDELRYS
+756 VSCYKPSFDELRYS

-785 FAISKPYNEDRFE
+785 FAISKPYNEDRYE

>member
-1 MGKLKN
+1 MK
-7 ILKHLFS
+7 ILKRLIS
-14 FILLLNVSTV
+14 FVLLLNITTI
-24 LAFEAFIVNDIRI
+24 LAFEEFIVNDIRI

-63 KIVDITRALFSTEQ
+63 KIVDITRALFATEQ

-160 ETSEPRNRVSIS
+160 ETPQPRNRVSIS

-186 TILGNNVFSDE
+186 TILGNNIFSDE
-197 DLFDVMELSEGSWLS
+197 DLLDVMELSEGSWLS

-256 RSNIYITY
+256 RSSIYITY
-264 IVSEGPQ
+264 IVSEGPK
-271 YTISDVR
+271 YTISDVK

-284 LNEGLIDPII
+284 LNEELIDPII

-305 QITQIEDIFTS
+305 QITQIEEIFTS

-537 KTEIDQGSLP
+537 KTEIDQGTLP

-558 GNSFQTISAQAV
+558 GNYFQTVSAQAV

-597 LSDINYYKLN
+597 LSDINYYKFN

-614 PLNIWDLV
+614 PLNVWDLV

-634 YGDTNAVP
+634 YGDTNNVP

-677 INDIC
+677 VNDLC

-770 VGVGLTWITGFGPMS
+770 IGVGLTWITGFGPMS
-785 FAISKPYNEDRFE
+785 FAISKPYNEDQFE

>member
-1 MGKLKN
+1 MK
-7 ILKHLFS
+7 ILKRLIS
-14 FILLLNVSTV
+14 FVLLLNITTV
-24 LAFEAFIVNDIRI
+24 LAFEEFIVNDIRI

-48 FNTIPISVGDKIDDR
+48 FNTIPVSVGDKIDDR
-63 KIVDITRALFSTEQ
+63 KIVDITRALFATEQ

-160 ETSEPRNRVSIS
+160 ETPQPRNRVSIS

-186 TILGNNVFSDE
+186 TILGNNIFSDE
-197 DLFDVMELSEGSWLS
+197 DLLDVMELSEGSWLS

-256 RSNIYITY
+256 RSSIYITY
-264 IVSEGPQ
+264 IISEGPK
-271 YTISDVR
+271 YTISDVK

-284 LNEGLIDPII
+284 INEELIDPII

-305 QITQIEDIFTS
+305 QITQIEEIFTS

-479 DPYFTIDGASRGYSL
+479 DPYYTIDGASRGYSL

-537 KTEIDQGSLP
+537 KTEIDQGTLP

-558 GNSFQTISAQAV
+558 GNSFQTVSAQAV

-597 LSDINYYKLN
+597 LSDINYYKFN

-614 PLNIWDLV
+614 PLNVWDLV

-634 YGDTNAVP
+634 YGDTNNVP

-677 INDIC
+677 VNDLC

-770 VGVGLTWITGFGPMS
+770 IGVGLTWITGFGPMS

>member
-1 MGKLKN
+1 MKS
-7 ILKHLFS
+7 IFKHLITLFLILNIN
-14 FILLLNVSTV
+14 FIE
-24 LAFEAFIVNDIRI
+24 AFEAFIVNDIRI

-48 FNTIPISVGDKIDDR
+48 FNTIPISVGDKIDER
-63 KIVDITRALFSTEQ
+63 KVVDISKALFATEQ

-88 ALIITV
+88 SLIITV

-109 ALKTEI
+109 ALKTEV

-137 RMKAELVR
+137 KMRAELVR

-160 ETSEPRNRVSIS
+160 ETTQPRNRVSIA
-172 IEIDEGESAKIDGI
+172 IQIDEGESAQIDRV
-186 TILGNNVFSDE
+186 TILGNRIFSDD
-197 DLFDVMELSEGSWLS
+197 DLLDVMELSEGSWLS
-212 FLSNDD
+212 FLTNDN

-227 DLENLESYYL
+227 DIENLESFYL
-237 DRGYLQFSIES
+237 DRGYLQFAIES

-256 RSNIYITY
+256 RNSIYITY
-264 IVSEGPQ
+264 IISEGPQ
-271 YTISDVR
+271 FTINEVK
-278 IVGDMP
+278 IIGDLP
-284 LNEGLIDPII
+284 LNSDIVDPII
-294 ETQKDI
+294 NTQNDVI
-300 TYSQA
+300 YSQA
-305 QITQIEDIFTS
+305 QITQIEEIFTS

-325 ASVKGQPD
+325 ASVKGQPSINED
-333 IDEEMLEVDLSF
+333 LLEVDLSF
-345 VIDPGKRTYTRKIL
+345 VVEPGKRTYARKIL
-359 FEGNEITQDDVLRR
+359 FEGNQITQDDVLRR

-402 EVNVETVPVPGTDD
+402 DVNVETIPVPGTDD
-416 QIDVKFRVEEETT
+416 QIDIKFRVEEETT

-448 LQERNFLGTGNSVG
+448 LQERNFLGSGNSVG

-479 DPYFTIDGASRGYSL
+479 DPYFTIDGVSRGYNL

-509 TSDSQGL
+509 TADSQGL

-528 RVGLNLTYD
+528 RIGLNLTYD
-537 KTEIDQGSLP
+537 FTDVDQGTLP

-558 GNSFQTISAQAV
+558 GNSFKTLSAQAV

-590 LFLATLP
+590 LFLATIP
-597 LSDINYYKLN
+597 VSDINYYKLN
-607 IRQKFYQ
+607 IRQKYYE
-614 PLNIWDLV
+614 PLGFWDLV

-634 YGDTNAVP
+634 YGDTNNVP

-666 ATPSPCYGFDT
+666 ATPSPCYQFDSV
-677 INDIC
+677 NDLC
-682 PPLIDSNFDGIPDS
+682 PPLIDSNFDGVPDT

-706 RDDPIGGDVKIEGSM
+706 RDDTIGGDVKIEGSM

-736 RTAFFFDFGNVF
+736 RSALFFDFGNVF
-748 AMECREYQ
+748 AMQCRDYQ
-756 VSCYKPSIDELRYS
+756 VSCYKPSFDELRYS

-785 FAISKPYNEDRFE
+785 FAISKPYNEDRYE

>member
-1 MGKLKN
+1 MK
-7 ILKHLFS
+7 ILKRLIS
-14 FILLLNVSTV
+14 FVLLLNITTV
-24 LAFEAFIVNDIRI
+24 LAFEEFIVNDIRI

-63 KIVDITRALFSTEQ
+63 KIVDITRALFATEQ

-160 ETSEPRNRVSIS
+160 ETPQPRNRVSIS

-186 TILGNNVFSDE
+186 TILGNNIFSDE
-197 DLFDVMELSEGSWLS
+197 DLLDVMELSEGSWLS

-256 RSNIYITY
+256 RSSIYITY
-264 IVSEGPQ
+264 IISEGPK
-271 YTISDVR
+271 YTISDVK

-284 LNEGLIDPII
+284 INEELIDPII

-305 QITQIEDIFTS
+305 QITQIEEIFTS

-479 DPYFTIDGASRGYSL
+479 DPYYTIDGASRGYSL

-537 KTEIDQGSLP
+537 KTEIDQGTLP

-558 GNSFQTISAQAV
+558 GNSFQTVSAQAV

-607 IRQKFYQ
+607 IRQKILSTIKCMGSCFW
-614 PLNIWDLV
+614 L
-622 FGFQGEIGYLAP
+622 
-634 YGDTNAVP
+634 
-642 FFQHFYAGGPRS
+642 PRRNWIFSS
-654 LRGFE
+654 LWR
-659 SNTLGPR
+659 
-666 ATPSPCYGFDT
+666 
-677 INDIC
+677 
-682 PPLIDSNFDGIPDS
+682 
-696 PAYNQSIIYQ
+696 
-706 RDDPIGGDVKIEGSM
+706 
-721 QLIFKL
+721 
-727 PMVEDQRSM
+727 
-736 RTAFFFDFGNVF
+736 
-748 AMECREYQ
+748 
-756 VSCYKPSIDELRYS
+756 YK
-770 VGVGLTWITGFGPMS
+770 
-785 FAISKPYNEDRFE
+785 
-798 RTEEFQ
+798 
-804 FTIGTVF
+804 

>member
-1 MGKLKN
+1 MKSIFKN
-7 ILKHLFS
+7 LITLFLILNIN
-14 FILLLNVSTV
+14 FIE
-24 LAFEAFIVNDIRI
+24 AFEAFIVNDIRI

-48 FNTIPISVGDKIDDR
+48 FNTIPISVGDKIDER
-63 KIVDITRALFSTEQ
+63 KVVDISKALFATEQ

-88 ALIITV
+88 SLIITV

-109 ALKTEI
+109 ALKTEV

-137 RMKAELVR
+137 KMRAELVR

-160 ETSEPRNRVSIS
+160 ETTQPRNRVSIA
-172 IEIDEGESAKIDGI
+172 IQIDEGESAQIDRV
-186 TILGNNVFSDE
+186 TILGNRIFSDD
-197 DLFDVMELSEGSWLS
+197 DLLDVMELSEGSWLS
-212 FLSNDD
+212 FLTNDN

-227 DLENLESYYL
+227 DIENLESFYL
-237 DRGYLQFSIES
+237 DRGYLKFAIES

-256 RSNIYITY
+256 RNSIYITY
-264 IVSEGPQ
+264 IISEGPQ
-271 YTISDVR
+271 FIINEVK
-278 IVGDMP
+278 IIGDLP
-284 LNEGLIDPII
+284 LNSDIVDPII
-294 ETQKDI
+294 NTQNDVI
-300 TYSQA
+300 YSQA
-305 QITQIEDIFTS
+305 QITQIEEIFTS

-325 ASVKGQPD
+325 ASVKGQPSINED
-333 IDEEMLEVDLSF
+333 LLEVDLSF
-345 VIDPGKRTYTRKIL
+345 VVEPGKRTYARKIL
-359 FEGNEITQDDVLRR
+359 FEGNQITQDDVLRR

-402 EVNVETVPVPGTDD
+402 DVNVETIPVPGTDD
-416 QIDVKFRVEEETT
+416 QIDIKFRVEEETT

-448 LQERNFLGTGNSVG
+448 LQERNFLGSGNSVG

-479 DPYFTIDGASRGYSL
+479 DPYFTIDGVSRGYNL

-509 TSDSQGL
+509 TADSQGL

-528 RVGLNLTYD
+528 RIGLNLTYD
-537 KTEIDQGSLP
+537 FTDVDQGTLP

-558 GNSFQTISAQAV
+558 GNSFKTLSAQAV

-590 LFLATLP
+590 LFLATIP
-597 LSDINYYKLN
+597 VSDINYYKLN
-607 IRQKFYQ
+607 IRQKYYE
-614 PLNIWDLV
+614 PLGFWDLV

-634 YGDTNAVP
+634 YGDTNNVP

-666 ATPSPCYGFDT
+666 ATPSPCYQFDSV
-677 INDIC
+677 NDLC
-682 PPLIDSNFDGIPDS
+682 PPLIDSNFDGVPDT
-696 PAYNQSIIYQ
+696 PAYNQSIVYQ

-736 RTAFFFDFGNVF
+736 RSALFFDFGNVF
-748 AMECREYQ
+748 AMQCRDYQ
-756 VSCYKPSIDELRYS
+756 VSCYKPSFDELRYS

-785 FAISKPYNEDRFE
+785 FAISKPYNEDRYE

>member
-1 MGKLKN
+1 MK
-7 ILKHLFS
+7 ILKRLIS
-14 FILLLNVSTV
+14 FVLLLNITTV
-24 LAFEAFIVNDIRI
+24 LAFEEFIVNDIRI

-63 KIVDITRALFSTEQ
+63 KIVDITRALFATEQ

-160 ETSEPRNRVSIS
+160 ETPQPRNRVSIS

-186 TILGNNVFSDE
+186 TILGNNIFSDE
-197 DLFDVMELSEGSWLS
+197 DLLDVMELSEGSWLS

-256 RSNIYITY
+256 RSSIYITY
-264 IVSEGPQ
+264 IISEGPK
-271 YTISDVR
+271 YTISDVK

-284 LNEGLIDPII
+284 INEELIDPII

-305 QITQIEDIFTS
+305 QITQIEEIFTS

-479 DPYFTIDGASRGYSL
+479 DPYYTIDGASRGYSL

-537 KTEIDQGSLP
+537 RTEIDQGTLP

-558 GNSFQTISAQAV
+558 GNSFQTVSAQAV

-614 PLNIWDLV
+614 PLNVWDLV

-634 YGDTNAVP
+634 YGDTNNVP

-677 INDIC
+677 VNDLC

-770 VGVGLTWITGFGPMS
+770 IGVGLTWITGFGPMS

>member
-1 MGKLKN
+1 MKFFKRL
-7 ILKHLFS
+7 IS
-14 FILLLNVSTV
+14 FLLLLNITTV
-24 LAFEAFIVNDIRI
+24 LAFEEFIVNDIRI

-63 KIVDITRALFSTEQ
+63 KIVDITRALFATEQ

-160 ETSEPRNRVSIS
+160 ETPQPRNRVSIS

-186 TILGNNVFSDE
+186 TILGNNIFSDE
-197 DLFDVMELSEGSWLS
+197 DLLDVMELSEGSWLS

-256 RSNIYITY
+256 RSSIYITY
-264 IVSEGPQ
+264 IISEGPQ
-271 YTISDVR
+271 YTISDVK

-284 LNEGLIDPII
+284 LNEELIDPII

-305 QITQIEDIFTS
+305 QITQIEEIFTS

-537 KTEIDQGSLP
+537 KTEIDQGTLP

-558 GNSFQTISAQAV
+558 GNSFQTVSAQAV

-577 RGMFPTDG
+577 RGIFPTDG

-614 PLNIWDLV
+614 PLNVWDLV

-634 YGDTNAVP
+634 YGDTNTVP

-677 INDIC
+677 VNDLC

-770 VGVGLTWITGFGPMS
+770 IGVGLTWITGFGPMS
-785 FAISKPYNEDRFE
+785 FAISKPYNEDRYE

>member
-333 IDEEMLEVDLSF
+333 IDEERLEVDLSF

-359 FEGNEITQDDVLRR
+359 FEGNEITQDNVLRR

-558 GNSFQTISAQAV
+558 GNSFQTVSAQAV

>member
-1 MGKLKN
+1 MKFFKRL
-7 ILKHLFS
+7 IS
-14 FILLLNVSTV
+14 FLLLLNITTV
-24 LAFEAFIVNDIRI
+24 LAFEEFIVNDIRI

-63 KIVDITRALFSTEQ
+63 KIVDITRALFATEQ

-160 ETSEPRNRVSIS
+160 ETPQPRNRVSIS

-186 TILGNNVFSDE
+186 TILGNNIFSDE
-197 DLFDVMELSEGSWLS
+197 DLLDVMELSEGSWLS

-256 RSNIYITY
+256 RSSIYITY
-264 IVSEGPQ
+264 IISEGPQ
-271 YTISDVR
+271 YTISDVK

-284 LNEGLIDPII
+284 LNEELIDPII

-305 QITQIEDIFTS
+305 QITQIEEIFTS

-325 ASVKGQPD
+325 ASVKGQPN

-537 KTEIDQGSLP
+537 KTEIDQGTLP

-558 GNSFQTISAQAV
+558 GNSFQTVSAQAV

-614 PLNIWDLV
+614 PLNVWDLV

-634 YGDTNAVP
+634 YGDTNTVP

-677 INDIC
+677 VNDLC

-696 PAYNQSIIYQ
+696 PAYNQNIIYQ

-770 VGVGLTWITGFGPMS
+770 IGVGLTWITGFGPMS
-785 FAISKPYNEDRFE
+785 FAISKPYNEDRYE

>member
-1 MGKLKN
+1 MK
-7 ILKHLFS
+7 ILKRLIS
-14 FILLLNVSTV
+14 FVLLLNITTV
-24 LAFEAFIVNDIRI
+24 LAFEEFIVNDIRI

-63 KIVDITRALFSTEQ
+63 KIVDITRALFATEQ

-160 ETSEPRNRVSIS
+160 ETPQPRNRVSIS

-186 TILGNNVFSDE
+186 TILGNNIFSDE
-197 DLFDVMELSEGSWLS
+197 DLLDVMELSEGSWLS

-256 RSNIYITY
+256 RSSIYITY
-264 IVSEGPQ
+264 IISEGPQ
-271 YTISDVR
+271 YTISDVK

-284 LNEGLIDPII
+284 LNEELIDPII

-305 QITQIEDIFTS
+305 QITQIEEIFTS

-537 KTEIDQGSLP
+537 KTEIDQGTLP

-558 GNSFQTISAQAV
+558 GNSFQTVSAQAV

-577 RGMFPTDG
+577 RGLFPTDG

-614 PLNIWDLV
+614 PLNVWDLV

-634 YGDTNAVP
+634 YGDTNTVP

-677 INDIC
+677 VNDLC

-770 VGVGLTWITGFGPMS
+770 IGVGLTWITGFGPMS
-785 FAISKPYNEDRFE
+785 FAISKPYNEDRYE

>member
-1 MGKLKN
+1 MKS
-7 ILKHLFS
+7 IFKHLITLFLILNIN
-14 FILLLNVSTV
+14 FIE
-24 LAFEAFIVNDIRI
+24 AFEAFIVNDIRI

-48 FNTIPISVGDKIDDR
+48 FNTIPISVGDKIDER
-63 KIVDITRALFSTEQ
+63 KVVDISKALFATEQ

-88 ALIITV
+88 SLIITV

-109 ALKTEI
+109 ALKTEV

-137 RMKAELVR
+137 KMRAELVR

-160 ETSEPRNRVSIS
+160 ETTQPRNRVSIA
-172 IEIDEGESAKIDGI
+172 IQIDEGESAQIDRV
-186 TILGNNVFSDE
+186 TILGNRIFSDD
-197 DLFDVMELSEGSWLS
+197 DLLDVMELSEGSWLS
-212 FLSNDD
+212 FLTNDN

-227 DLENLESYYL
+227 DIENLESFYL
-237 DRGYLQFSIES
+237 DRGYLQFAIES

-256 RSNIYITY
+256 RNSIYITY
-264 IVSEGPQ
+264 IISEGPQ
-271 YTISDVR
+271 FTINEVK
-278 IVGDMP
+278 IIGDLP
-284 LNEGLIDPII
+284 LNSDIVDPII
-294 ETQKDI
+294 NTQNDVI
-300 TYSQA
+300 YSQA
-305 QITQIEDIFTS
+305 QITQIEEIFTS

-325 ASVKGQPD
+325 ASVKGQPSINED
-333 IDEEMLEVDLSF
+333 LLEVDLSF
-345 VIDPGKRTYTRKIL
+345 VVEPGKRTYARKIL
-359 FEGNEITQDDVLRR
+359 FEGNQITQDDVLRR

-402 EVNVETVPVPGTDD
+402 DVNVETIPVPGTDD
-416 QIDVKFRVEEETT
+416 QIDIKFRVEEETT

-448 LQERNFLGTGNSVG
+448 LQERNFLGSGNSVG

-479 DPYFTIDGASRGYSL
+479 DPYFTIDGVSRGYNL

-509 TSDSQGL
+509 TADSQGL

-528 RVGLNLTYD
+528 RIGLNLTYD
-537 KTEIDQGSLP
+537 FTDVDQGTLP

-558 GNSFQTISAQAV
+558 GNSFKTLSAQAV

-590 LFLATLP
+590 LFLATIP
-597 LSDINYYKLN
+597 VSDINYYKLN
-607 IRQKFYQ
+607 IRQKYYE
-614 PLNIWDLV
+614 PLGFWDLV

-634 YGDTNAVP
+634 YGDTNNVP

-666 ATPSPCYGFDT
+666 ATPSPCYQFDSV
-677 INDIC
+677 NDLC
-682 PPLIDSNFDGIPDS
+682 PPLIDSNFDGVLDT
-696 PAYNQSIIYQ
+696 PAYNQSIVYQ

-736 RTAFFFDFGNVF
+736 RSALFFDFGNVF
-748 AMECREYQ
+748 AMQCRDYQ
-756 VSCYKPSIDELRYS
+756 VSCYKPSFDELRYS

-785 FAISKPYNEDRFE
+785 FAISKPYNEDRYE

>member
-1 MGKLKN
+1 
-7 ILKHLFS
+7 
-14 FILLLNVSTV
+14 
-24 LAFEAFIVNDIRI
+24 
-37 AGLQRVSTGSI
+37 
-48 FNTIPISVGDKIDDR
+48 
-63 KIVDITRALFSTEQ
+63 
-77 FDDIQIGRDGN
+77 
-88 ALIITV
+88 
-94 AERPSISSIDISGNS
+94 
-109 ALKTEI
+109 
-115 LLESFDG
+115 
-122 IGITEGQVYKRSTLE
+122 
-137 RMKAELVR
+137 MKAELVR

-160 ETSEPRNRVSIS
+160 ETPQPRNRVSIS

-186 TILGNNVFSDE
+186 TILGNNIFSDE
-197 DLFDVMELSEGSWLS
+197 DLLDVMELSEGSWLS

-256 RSNIYITY
+256 RSSIYITY
-264 IVSEGPQ
+264 IISEGPQ
-271 YTISDVR
+271 YTISDVK

-284 LNEGLIDPII
+284 LNEELIDPII

-305 QITQIEDIFTS
+305 QITQIEEIFTS

-537 KTEIDQGSLP
+537 KTEIDQGTLP

-558 GNSFQTISAQAV
+558 GNSFQTVSAQAV

-577 RGMFPTDG
+577 RGLFPTDG

-614 PLNIWDLV
+614 PLNVWDLV

-634 YGDTNAVP
+634 YGDTNTVP

-677 INDIC
+677 VNDLC

-785 FAISKPYNEDRFE
+785 FAISKPYNEDRYE

>member
-1 MGKLKN
+1 MK
-7 ILKHLFS
+7 ILKRLIS
-14 FILLLNVSTV
+14 FVLLLNITTI
-24 LAFEAFIVNDIRI
+24 LAFEEFIVNDIRI

-63 KIVDITRALFSTEQ
+63 KIVDITRALFATEQ

-160 ETSEPRNRVSIS
+160 ETPQPRNRVSIS

-186 TILGNNVFSDE
+186 TILGNNIFSDE
-197 DLFDVMELSEGSWLS
+197 DLLDVMELSEGSWLS

-256 RSNIYITY
+256 RSSIYITY
-264 IVSEGPQ
+264 IVSEGPK
-271 YTISDVR
+271 YTISDVK

-284 LNEGLIDPII
+284 LNEELIDPII

-305 QITQIEDIFTS
+305 QITQIEEIFTS

-359 FEGNEITQDDVLRR
+359 FEGNEITQDNVLRR

-416 QIDVKFRVEEETT
+416 QIDVKFRVAEETT

-537 KTEIDQGSLP
+537 KTEIDQGTLP

-558 GNSFQTISAQAV
+558 GNSFQTVSAQAV

-597 LSDINYYKLN
+597 LSDINYYKFN

-614 PLNIWDLV
+614 PLNVWDLV

-634 YGDTNAVP
+634 YGDTNNVP

-677 INDIC
+677 INDLC

-770 VGVGLTWITGFGPMS
+770 IGVGLTWITGFGPMS
-785 FAISKPYNEDRFE
+785 FAISKPYNEDQFE

>member
-1 MGKLKN
+1 MKIFKRL
-7 ILKHLFS
+7 ISLL
-14 FILLLNVSTV
+14 LLLNITTV
-24 LAFEAFIVNDIRI
+24 LAFEEFIVNDIRI

-63 KIVDITRALFSTEQ
+63 KIVDITRALFATEQ

-160 ETSEPRNRVSIS
+160 ETPQPRNRVSIS

-186 TILGNNVFSDE
+186 TILGNNIFSDE
-197 DLFDVMELSEGSWLS
+197 DLLDVMELSEGSWLS

-256 RSNIYITY
+256 RSSIYITY
-264 IVSEGPQ
+264 IISEGPQ
-271 YTISDVR
+271 YTISDVK

-284 LNEGLIDPII
+284 LNEELIDPII

-305 QITQIEDIFTS
+305 QITQIEEIFTS

-537 KTEIDQGSLP
+537 KTEIDQGTLP

-558 GNSFQTISAQAV
+558 GNSFQTVSAQAV

-614 PLNIWDLV
+614 PLNVWDLV

-634 YGDTNAVP
+634 YGDTDNVP

-677 INDIC
+677 VNDLC

-756 VSCYKPSIDELRYS
+756 VSCYNPSIDELRYS
-770 VGVGLTWITGFGPMS
+770 IGVGLTWITGFGPMS

>member
-1 MGKLKN
+1 MK
-7 ILKHLFS
+7 ILKRLIS
-14 FILLLNVSTV
+14 FLLLLNITTV
-24 LAFEAFIVNDIRI
+24 LAFEEFIVNDIRI

-63 KIVDITRALFSTEQ
+63 KIVDITRALFATEQ

-160 ETSEPRNRVSIS
+160 ETPQPRNRVSIS

-186 TILGNNVFSDE
+186 TILGNNIFSDE
-197 DLFDVMELSEGSWLS
+197 DLLDVMELSEGSWLS

-256 RSNIYITY
+256 RSSIYITY
-264 IVSEGPQ
+264 IISEGPQ
-271 YTISDVR
+271 YTISDVK

-284 LNEGLIDPII
+284 LNEELIDPII

-305 QITQIEDIFTS
+305 QITQIEEIFTS

-537 KTEIDQGSLP
+537 KTEIDQGTLP

-558 GNSFQTISAQAV
+558 GNSFQTVSAQAV

-577 RGMFPTDG
+577 RGLFPTDG

-614 PLNIWDLV
+614 PLNVWDLV

-634 YGDTNAVP
+634 YGDTNTVP

-677 INDIC
+677 VNDLC

-770 VGVGLTWITGFGPMS
+770 IGVGLTWITGFGPMS
-785 FAISKPYNEDRFE
+785 FAISKPYNEDRYE

>member
-1 MGKLKN
+1 MK
-7 ILKHLFS
+7 ILKRLIS
-14 FILLLNVSTV
+14 FVLLLNITTV
-24 LAFEAFIVNDIRI
+24 LAFEEFIVNDIRI

-63 KIVDITRALFSTEQ
+63 KIVDITRALFATEQ

-160 ETSEPRNRVSIS
+160 ETPQPRNRVSIS

-186 TILGNNVFSDE
+186 TILGNNIFSDE
-197 DLFDVMELSEGSWLS
+197 DLLDVMELNEGSWLS

-256 RSNIYITY
+256 RSSIYITY
-264 IVSEGPQ
+264 IISEGPK
-271 YTISDVR
+271 YTISDVK

-284 LNEGLIDPII
+284 INEELIDPII

-305 QITQIEDIFTS
+305 QITQIEEIFTS

-537 KTEIDQGSLP
+537 KTEIDQGTLP

-558 GNSFQTISAQAV
+558 GNSFQTVSAQAV

-614 PLNIWDLV
+614 PLNVWDLV

-634 YGDTNAVP
+634 YGDTNTVP

-677 INDIC
+677 VNDLC

-770 VGVGLTWITGFGPMS
+770 IGVGLTWITGFGPMS
-785 FAISKPYNEDRFE
+785 FAISKPYNEDRYE

>member
-1 MGKLKN
+1 MKFFKRL
-7 ILKHLFS
+7 IS
-14 FILLLNVSTV
+14 FLLLLNITTV
-24 LAFEAFIVNDIRI
+24 LAFEEFIVNDIRI

-63 KIVDITRALFSTEQ
+63 KIVDITRALFATEQ

-160 ETSEPRNRVSIS
+160 ETPQPRNRVSIS

-186 TILGNNVFSDE
+186 TILGNNIFSDE
-197 DLFDVMELSEGSWLS
+197 DLLDVMELSEGSWLS

-256 RSNIYITY
+256 RGSIYITY
-264 IVSEGPQ
+264 IISEGPQ
-271 YTISDVR
+271 YTISDVK

-284 LNEGLIDPII
+284 LNEELIDPII

-305 QITQIEDIFTS
+305 QITQIEEIFTS

-537 KTEIDQGSLP
+537 KTEIDQGTLP

-558 GNSFQTISAQAV
+558 GNSFQTVSAQAV

-577 RGMFPTDG
+577 RGLFPTDG

-614 PLNIWDLV
+614 PLNVWDLV

-634 YGDTNAVP
+634 YGDTNTVP

-677 INDIC
+677 VNDLC

-770 VGVGLTWITGFGPMS
+770 IGVGLTWITGFGPMS
-785 FAISKPYNEDRFE
+785 FAISKPYNEDRYE

>member
-1 MGKLKN
+1 MK
-7 ILKHLFS
+7 ILKRLIS
-14 FILLLNVSTV
+14 FVLLLNITTV
-24 LAFEAFIVNDIRI
+24 LAFEEFIVNDIRI

-63 KIVDITRALFSTEQ
+63 KIVDITRALFATEQ

-160 ETSEPRNRVSIS
+160 ETPQPRNRVSIS

-186 TILGNNVFSDE
+186 TILGNNIFSDE
-197 DLFDVMELSEGSWLS
+197 DLLDVMELSEGSWLS

-256 RSNIYITY
+256 RNSIYITY
-264 IVSEGPQ
+264 IISEGPQ
-271 YTISDVR
+271 YTISDVK

-284 LNEGLIDPII
+284 LNEELIDPII

-305 QITQIEDIFTS
+305 QITQIEEIFTS

-537 KTEIDQGSLP
+537 KTEIDQGTLP

-558 GNSFQTISAQAV
+558 GNSFQTVSAQAV

-614 PLNIWDLV
+614 PLNVWDLV

-634 YGDTNAVP
+634 YGDTNTVP

-677 INDIC
+677 VNDLC

-727 PMVEDQRSM
+727 PMIEDQRSM

-770 VGVGLTWITGFGPMS
+770 IGVGLTWITGFGPMS
-785 FAISKPYNEDRFE
+785 FAISKPYNEDRYE

>member
-1 MGKLKN
+1 MKFFKRL
-7 ILKHLFS
+7 IS
-14 FILLLNVSTV
+14 FLLLLNITTI
-24 LAFEAFIVNDIRI
+24 LAFEEFIVNDIRI

-63 KIVDITRALFSTEQ
+63 KIVDITRALFATEQ

-160 ETSEPRNRVSIS
+160 ETPQPRNRVSIS

-186 TILGNNVFSDE
+186 TILGNNIFSDE
-197 DLFDVMELSEGSWLS
+197 DLLDVMELSEGSWLS

-256 RSNIYITY
+256 RSSIYITY
-264 IVSEGPQ
+264 IISEGPQ
-271 YTISDVR
+271 YTISDVK

-284 LNEGLIDPII
+284 LNEELIDPII

-305 QITQIEDIFTS
+305 QITQIEEIFTS

-479 DPYFTIDGASRGYSL
+479 DPYFTIDGASRGYSP

-537 KTEIDQGSLP
+537 KTEIDQGTLP

-558 GNSFQTISAQAV
+558 GNSFQTVSAQAV

-614 PLNIWDLV
+614 PLNVWDLV

-634 YGDTNAVP
+634 YGDTNTVP

-677 INDIC
+677 VNDLC

-770 VGVGLTWITGFGPMS
+770 IGVGLTWITGFGPMS

>member
-1 MGKLKN
+1 MKIFKRL
-7 ILKHLFS
+7 ISLL
-14 FILLLNVSTV
+14 LLLNITTV
-24 LAFEAFIVNDIRI
+24 LAFEEFIVNDIRI

-63 KIVDITRALFSTEQ
+63 KIVDITRALFATEQ

-160 ETSEPRNRVSIS
+160 ETPQPRNRVSIS

-186 TILGNNVFSDE
+186 TILGNNIFSDE
-197 DLFDVMELSEGSWLS
+197 DLLDVMELSEGSWLS

-256 RSNIYITY
+256 RSSIYITY
-264 IVSEGPQ
+264 IISEGPQ
-271 YTISDVR
+271 YTISDVK

-284 LNEGLIDPII
+284 LNEELIDPII

-305 QITQIEDIFTS
+305 QITQIEEIFPS

-537 KTEIDQGSLP
+537 KTEIDQGTLP

-558 GNSFQTISAQAV
+558 GNSFQTVSAQAV

-614 PLNIWDLV
+614 PLNVWDLV

-634 YGDTNAVP
+634 YGDTDNVP

-677 INDIC
+677 VNDLC

-770 VGVGLTWITGFGPMS
+770 IGVGLTWITGFGPMS
-785 FAISKPYNEDRFE
+785 FAISKPYNEDRYE